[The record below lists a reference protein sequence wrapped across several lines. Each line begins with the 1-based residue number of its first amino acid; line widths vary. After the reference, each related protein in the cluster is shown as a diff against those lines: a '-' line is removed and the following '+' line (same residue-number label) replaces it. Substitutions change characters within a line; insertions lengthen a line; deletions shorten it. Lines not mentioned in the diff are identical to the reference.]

1 MNNKIKDV
9 FFDLDHTLWDFDKN
23 SKHTFKKILVDNEI
37 NIDINIFLETYGPI
51 NTDYWKLYRENNIS
65 KDKLR
70 YGRLNDTFKV
80 LNIDISTKIIYKLSD
95 DYIKHLSSFNFL
107 IDDTIPILKYLDS
120 RYKLHIIT
128 NGFQEVQNF
137 KLINSGIDIFF
148 KTITNSEMA
157 GVKKPNQ
164 KIFQLAINKAKTDF
178 NSSIMIGD
186 NLDADIHGALNAGMD
201 AILFNYH
208 KISVPKGVNSID
220 KLIELRDLL

>member
-1 MNNKIKDV
+1 MAPLQVFFITIHLVTKLGGIDLRKYLKLLLTQITMNNKIKDV

-37 NIDINIFLETYGPI
+37 NIDINVFLETYGPI

-107 IDDTIPILKYLDS
+107 IDDTIP
-120 RYKLHIIT
+120 
-128 NGFQEVQNF
+128 
-137 KLINSGIDIFF
+137 DI
-148 KTITNSEMA
+148 
-157 GVKKPNQ
+157 
-164 KIFQLAINKAKTDF
+164 
-178 NSSIMIGD
+178 
-186 NLDADIHGALNAGMD
+186 
-201 AILFNYH
+201 
-208 KISVPKGVNSID
+208 KIS
-220 KLIELRDLL
+220 R